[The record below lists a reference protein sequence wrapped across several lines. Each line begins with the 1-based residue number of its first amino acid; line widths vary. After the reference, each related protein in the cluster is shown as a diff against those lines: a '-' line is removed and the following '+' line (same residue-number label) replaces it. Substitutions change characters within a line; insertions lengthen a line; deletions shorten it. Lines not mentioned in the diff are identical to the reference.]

1 MHDIVIYGCVQIVVV
16 VVVTV
21 VVVVIRSRQLILKK
35 LLNPDLR
42 IN

>member
-16 VVVTV
+16 VSV